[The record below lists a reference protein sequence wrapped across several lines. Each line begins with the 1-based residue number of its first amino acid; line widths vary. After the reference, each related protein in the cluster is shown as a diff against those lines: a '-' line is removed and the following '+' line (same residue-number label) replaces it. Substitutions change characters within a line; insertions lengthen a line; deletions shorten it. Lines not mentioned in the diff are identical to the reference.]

1 MAEARS
7 RLSARQSLTRS
18 AHLETLGGVVRAP
31 MQKFLFPMLVPGATP
46 TPNHAMQLTATRLAI
61 NAHRSYS
68 ASTPSES
75 ALSVAAADLES
86 R

>member
-1 MAEARS
+1 
-7 RLSARQSLTRS
+7 
-18 AHLETLGGVVRAP
+18 
-31 MQKFLFPMLVPGATP
+31 MQKFLFPMLVPEATP

-61 NAHRSYS
+61 NVHGSYS
-68 ASTPSES
+68 ASTAGEN